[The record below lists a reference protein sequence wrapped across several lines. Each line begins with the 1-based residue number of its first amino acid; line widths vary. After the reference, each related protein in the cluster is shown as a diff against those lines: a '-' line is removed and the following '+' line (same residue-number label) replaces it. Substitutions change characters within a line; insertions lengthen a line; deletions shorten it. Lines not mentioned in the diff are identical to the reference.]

1 MLWCLCSPSGL
12 HLSVAVMNRC
22 VVFCICCIC
31 LFSIEWVHLWLGLSF
46 HSMRLV
52 THIYDLQL
60 KKSLFVLFW
69 DFQRCACG
77 PVVDRK
83 LYKPTMPP
91 SSNTNTQM
99 ACLMISILT
108 GCQYILLLLKGL
120 GLNLRIQRSSSLDW
134 LSKLLLSKLVQTW
147 CLTLQSY

>member
-1 MLWCLCSPSGL
+1 MNRHDCFLHML
-12 HLSVAVMNRC
+12 HLF
-22 VVFCICCIC
+22 VFYWMSPPFIRSI
-31 LFSIEWVHLWLGLSF
+31 FSFYVFSDPTYKTSNW
-46 HSMRLV
+46 
-52 THIYDLQL
+52 

-69 DFQRCACG
+69 DLQRCACG
-77 PVVDRK
+77 PAVDRK

-120 GLNLRIQRSSSLDW
+120 GLNLRIQRSLSLDW

-147 CLTLQSY
+147 CLTLRSHWWCLSSRS